1 MSANRVCWSRAA
13 IDFAT
18 QVDVGGLEVDDP
30 RADALFGAI
39 HQSLP
44 VRRELSGD
52 QFTEVTEDDVL
63 NAFTRPINSNE
74 PRLLFAKG
82 EKGTGKSHLV
92 RWLKSRLGARPG
104 WHVVYIEKRNT
115 SLRRVTEQILAGINT
130 PKAEALREDLARAS
144 SEIGSDEEAMSALL
158 ARLDQL
164 VQFDPATELP
174 DLPDLTVSELA
185 DLRRKTHRLLGD
197 YTFRNELSRP
207 DGPVHRI
214 VRLAQGEAEDVEEA
228 GLHLTEADF
237 NVDANVFEDLGAE
250 LLSLVRSLSNRL
262 LRADV
267 AALCDSYLS
276 RAKAEVFMGQRTNL
290 LDVFEEVRE
299 EIASRNQE
307 LCLLIE
313 DLVLLH
319 GIDKQLAQALTIPA
333 SARLC
338 KLRAAIAV
346 TSGYLDSLKTF
357 TDRGILF
364 TLDIRRDAIEPE
376 SLRNFVGRYLNAGR
390 VPDLLGTGSGPG
402 DLPAIVPNACR
413 TCPDLRGC
421 HDTFGASEDGYGFYP
436 FNGAAIDRLVNLA
449 SPGDFQPRA
458 VLREVIR
465 FPLDVAEEELP
476 SGGFP
481 SAQFARALDDMRKP
495 VPPGVRAN
503 IRRLNPSDPEAE
515 LSLRAFYALS
525 PPAEDPALAR
535 IASYLGA
542 RLTPGVTDD
551 QEPPDD
557 DTVQVIQTGKPPPA
571 DEIDQWANGDG
582 RLTPL
587 TARRIRR
594 WICDAVVAHLQSG
607 PYGLVISGRSK
618 GTVTDWQIGSYT
630 LRLTDVDI
638 ERAAGG
644 GVVDRPHRFRITA
657 TDENAVM
664 IRGILGA
671 VSGNSLDSEDQGR
684 WFFSLQTRISDYA
697 DTIARLA
704 DGGAAAALPE
714 AMHALEILRH
724 TAADPGRS
732 VADALVAM
740 LVPAPPQPNAITRK
754 FLSEVRPLRDE
765 ALMLVRA
772 HATAAKGTGKPSLLD
787 VGPVLRQ
794 LQSRLGAR
802 SVEGQP
808 GGQLLK
814 RLQAQQAR
822 AAERGW
828 ASVSRLVQ
836 AVGQVLYP
844 AEDLAATFKV
854 VDRLIKEGGNR
865 GRLPMADSQESY
877 DMARQEVGT
886 ETMETYRHLSKKI
899 AVGTGPG
906 DLWDVLDDPE
916 PQLRALHHYATVTSD
931 ILSRMSAGL
940 TTGSGPDGVDADTLI
955 QEFRGLA
962 DLLEKASQ
970 GA

>member
-44 VRRELSGD
+44 LRRELSPD

-74 PRLLFAKG
+74 PRLLFVKG

-92 RWLKSRLGARPG
+92 RWLKSRLGPRPG

-115 SLRRVTEQILAGINT
+115 SLRRVTEQILAGIST
-130 PKAEALREDLARAS
+130 PKAEALRQDLARAS

-174 DLPDLTVSELA
+174 DLPDLTAFELA

-214 VRLAQGEAEDVEEA
+214 VRLAQGEADDVEEA

-262 LRADV
+262 LRADI

-299 EIASRNQE
+299 EIESRDQE

-364 TLDIRRDAIEPE
+364 TLDISRDAIEPE

-402 DLPAIVPNACR
+402 DPPAIVPNACL
-413 TCPDLRGC
+413 TCPDLGPC
-421 HDTFGASEDGYGFYP
+421 HETFGASEDRYGFYP
-436 FNGAAIDRLVNLA
+436 FNGAAIDRLVDLA

-481 SAQFARALDDMRKP
+481 SAQFARALDDVRKP
-495 VPPGVRAN
+495 VPPRVRAT
-503 IRRLNPSDPEAE
+503 IRRLNSSDPEAE

-525 PPAEDPALAR
+525 PPAQDPALAR

-551 QEPPDD
+551 QELPDD
-557 DTVQVIQTGKPPPA
+557 GPKRAFPPRKPSST
-571 DEIDQWANGDG
+571 DEIDQWANGEG
-582 RLTPL
+582 RLNAP

-594 WICDAVVAHLQSG
+594 WICDAIAAHLQSG
-607 PYGLVISGRSK
+607 PYGLVISRRSK
-618 GTVTDWQIGSYT
+618 HTVTEWQIGSYT
-630 LRLTDVDI
+630 MRDIDVDI
-638 ERAAGG
+638 ERAGGG
-644 GVVDRPHRFRITA
+644 GVTDRPYPFRITA

-664 IRGILGA
+664 VRGILGA
-671 VSGNSLDSEDQGR
+671 VSGNSLDAEDQGR
-684 WFFSLQTRISDYA
+684 WFFNLQTRISDYA
-697 DTIARLA
+697 DTLARLA
-704 DGGAAAALPE
+704 DGDAAAALPD
-714 AMHALEILRH
+714 AIHALEILRH

-732 VADALVAM
+732 VPEALVAM
-740 LVPAPPQPNAITRK
+740 LVPASPQPNAITRK

-765 ALMLVRA
+765 ALTLVRA

-787 VGPVLRQ
+787 VGPELRQ

-808 GGQLLK
+808 GGQLLE
-814 RLQAQQAR
+814 RLQVQQAQ

-836 AVGQVLYP
+836 AVGQVLDP
-844 AEDLAATFKV
+844 AEDLAATLKV
-854 VDRLIKEGGNR
+854 VDRLIREGGNR
-865 GRLPMADSQESY
+865 AGCRWRTRRRSTRWPGKRSVPRPWRPTVASVGRSL
-877 DMARQEVGT
+877 R
-886 ETMETYRHLSKKI
+886 
-899 AVGTGPG
+899 GPG
-906 DLWDVLDDPE
+906 
-916 PQLRALHHYATVTSD
+916 QATCGTFST
-931 ILSRMSAGL
+931 IPSRS
-940 TTGSGPDGVDADTLI
+940 
-955 QEFRGLA
+955 
-962 DLLEKASQ
+962 
-970 GA
+970 